1 MTSGV
6 NNFNYIPANPLTKFS
21 AVVQFKHSEK
31 TKSCSVGPLCCFVGQ
46 YRLHIEGNLN
56 GSGSAHEELSS
67 LTIQFFLGT
76 SLTFGPYSV

>member
-46 YRLHIEGNLN
+46 YRLHIEGNL
-56 GSGSAHEELSS
+56 L
-67 LTIQFFLGT
+67 
-76 SLTFGPYSV
+76 